1 MIYIRFKLY
10 AFQCPYKYLTNGI
23 FQSEIWNTVK
33 TRNRSE
39 NFNFQ
44 GVGIALIGGGQK
56 SFSFKEE
63 DLP

>member
-1 MIYIRFKLY
+1 MILIRFKLY

-33 TRNRSE
+33 IRDRSE

-44 GVGIALIGGGQK
+44 GVGVALIGGGQK
-56 SFSFKEE
+56 SFNFKEE
-63 DLP
+63 GLP